1 MAEDDALEGRLV
13 GRAIENAQKKVE
25 GFHFDIRKHLL
36 EYDDVLNKQREVI
49 YGLRKEVLE
58 GEDIGNMVR
67 EIVPDVVE
75 DIVLF
80 RANEKDPVAA
90 WDIEGMFKE
99 VNRQFGLALDPEAYL
114 SRQRDGADKK
124 IAQELFETFKWEAL
138 TALQE
143 REERF
148 GEDVIHKLARFLYMQ
163 GIDFFWKEHLTN
175 MDQLREGISLRAY
188 GQKNPLHEYQ
198 RESFELFTAMMMTV
212 KSEVLLRLFTSD
224 LLSDEEIAAREEA
237 EKEKQRK
244 REEAARTIHEDV
256 TDAKKKS
263 DAQGA
268 NRRQRR
274 RIQAM
279 EKNTVP
285 SAEADPILAQPI
297 KKRDTRKKAKAQ
309 RKARRKNR

>member
-1 MAEDDALEGRLV
+1 
-13 GRAIENAQKKVE
+13 
-25 GFHFDIRKHLL
+25 
-36 EYDDVLNKQREVI
+36 
-49 YGLRKEVLE
+49 
-58 GEDIGNMVR
+58 
-67 EIVPDVVE
+67 
-75 DIVLF
+75 
-80 RANEKDPVAA
+80 
-90 WDIEGMFKE
+90 
-99 VNRQFGLALDPEAYL
+99 
-114 SRQRDGADKK
+114 
-124 IAQELFETFKWEAL
+124 
-138 TALQE
+138 
-143 REERF
+143 
-148 GEDVIHKLARFLYMQ
+148 
-163 GIDFFWKEHLTN
+163 
-175 MDQLREGISLRAY
+175 
-188 GQKNPLHEYQ
+188 
-198 RESFELFTAMMMTV
+198 MMMTV